1 MSVLSFFG
9 WNCNEETM
17 GMGLSEDQEAAIISW
32 AETAAS
38 RRNVSV
44 DQLLRDVRMDI
55 YLNQIND

>member
-1 MSVLSFFG
+1 
-9 WNCNEETM
+9 M